1 MTVSICLPHQ
11 TVESVFFLQKHLG
24 GEWNSKSPQQAGPVC
39 LSCLLSKHSE
49 EGTTRVVG
57 FGNST
62 GR

>member
-11 TVESVFFLQKHLG
+11 TVESVVFFLQKHLG
-24 GEWNSKSPQQAGPVC
+24 GEWNSKAGPVC

-57 FGNST
+57 FRNST